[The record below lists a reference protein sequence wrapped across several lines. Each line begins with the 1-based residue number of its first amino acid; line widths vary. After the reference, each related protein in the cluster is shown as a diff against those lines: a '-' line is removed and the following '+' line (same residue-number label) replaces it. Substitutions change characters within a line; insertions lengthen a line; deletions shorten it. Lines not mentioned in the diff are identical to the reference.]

1 MRIIVTGGYGFIG
14 SSFVNYLRSQH
25 PWPLHTQIL
34 IVDKLTYAADKG
46 NVTAPNIN
54 FLHKDICDVT
64 AEELGEYDYLVHF
77 AAESHVDNSIKDGKP
92 FIRTNVE
99 GTFNLLECAR
109 QNKNLK
115 KFIHISTDEVYGDM
129 DDPKHKSIL
138 GIKKKADEEDS
149 LEGSSYYSATK
160 AASDLLVLAA
170 NRTFGLPYI
179 ITRTCNNYGS
189 HQHKEK
195 FLPTI
200 IKSIKEG
207 KEVPVYG
214 DGKNVREWIN
224 VEDNVQQLYN
234 LMLSDLTNEIFNIG
248 TGETYTNLD
257 IVGMIGVI
265 MKKPVKFKYVKD
277 RLGHDRRY
285 ALNSNKLNKHGFINE
300 YKTLVDFLTNEIKK
314 LN

>member
-14 SSFVNYLRSQH
+14 SVFVNYIRSKH

-46 NVTAPNIN
+46 NVTAPNVN
-54 FLHKDICDVT
+54 FLHRDICDVT

-99 GTFNLLECAR
+99 GTFNLLECAK
-109 QNKNLK
+109 QNKKLK

-129 DDPKHKSIL
+129 DNSKYNSIF
-138 GIKKKADEEDS
+138 GIKKKADEDYS

-189 HQHKEK
+189 HQNKEK

-200 IKSIKEG
+200 IRSVKEG

-214 DGKNVREWIN
+214 DGKNVREWID
-224 VEDNVQQLYN
+224 VKDNVQQLYN

-265 MKKPVKFKYVKD
+265 MKKPVKFKFVED
-277 RLGHDRRY
+277 RLGHDKRY
-285 ALNSNKLNKHGFINE
+285 ALNSNKLNQYGFIDE
-300 YKTLVDFLTNEIKK
+300 YKTLTDFLKEEVKK
-314 LN
+314 LK

>member
-234 LMLSDLTNEIFNIG
+234 LMISDLTNEIFNIG

>member
-14 SSFVNYLRSQH
+14 SSFVNHVRSIH
-25 PWPLHTQIL
+25 PGPGTEIL
-34 IVDKLTYAADKG
+34 VIDKLTYAADAS
-46 NVTAPNIN
+46 NVNVPNID

-64 AEELGEYDYLVHF
+64 PEELGEYDYLVHF
-77 AAESHVDNSIKDGKP
+77 AAESHVDNSITDGKP

-257 IVGMIGVI
+257 IVGIIGVI

-300 YKTLVDFLTNEIKK
+300 YKTLVDFLTNEIK
-314 LN
+314 N

>member
-14 SSFVNYLRSQH
+14 SAFVNHVRSIH
-25 PWPLHTQIL
+25 PGPGTEIL
-34 IVDKLTYAADKG
+34 VIDKLTYAADAS
-46 NVTAPNIN
+46 NVNVPNID

-99 GTFNLLECAR
+99 GTFNLLECAK
-109 QNKNLK
+109 QNKSLK

-129 DDPKHKSIL
+129 DDPKYKSIF
-138 GIKKKADEEDS
+138 GIKKKADEDDS

-200 IKSIKEG
+200 IRSIKEG
-207 KEVPVYG
+207 KEIPVYG

-224 VEDNVQQLYN
+224 VEDNVQQLYT
-234 LMLSDLTNEIFNIG
+234 LMLSDLKNEIFNIG

-257 IVGMIGVI
+257 IVGMIGII
-265 MKKPVKFKYVKD
+265 MKKPIKFKFVKD

-285 ALNSNKLNKHGFINE
+285 ALNSNKLNQYGFIDE
-300 YKTLVDFLTNEIKK
+300 YKTLTDFLKEEVKKIK
-314 LN
+314 

>member
-1 MRIIVTGGYGFIG
+1 MRIIVTGGFGFIG
-14 SSFVNYLRSQH
+14 SEFVNLIAREN
-25 PWPLHTQIL
+25 PKAQIVV
-34 IVDKLTYAADKG
+34 VDKMTYAANPK
-46 NVTAPNIN
+46 NVKTGIALIK
-54 FLHKDICDVT
+54 KDICDVT
-64 AEELGEYDYLVHF
+64 PHDLGEYDYIVHF
-77 AAESHVDNSIKDGKP
+77 AAESHVDNSITDGKP

-109 QNKNLK
+109 QNKSLK

-129 DDPKHKSIL
+129 DDPKYHSVL
-138 GIKKKADEEDS
+138 GIKKKADENDS

-160 AASDLLVLAA
+160 ASSDLLVLAA

-200 IKSIKEG
+200 LRSIKEG
-207 KEVPVYG
+207 KEIPVYG
-214 DGKNVREWIN
+214 DGKNVREWID
-224 VEDNVQQLYN
+224 VRDNVRQLYS

-248 TGETYTNLD
+248 TGQTYTNLD
-257 IVGMIGVI
+257 IIGMIGVI
-265 MKKPVKFKYVKD
+265 MKKPVKFKFVKD

-285 ALNSNKLNKHGFINE
+285 ELNSNKLNQCADHWIDGK
-300 YKTLVDFLTNEIKK
+300 YRTLTNFLEEEIKK
-314 LN
+314 LK